1 MRKITSRFW
10 AGVGHAGSLQFS
22 WQALQWLAPIV
33 LGIVTGFAAWANGQ
47 PVWVILLAGLGALAF
62 VAVAA
67 RAMLPLIDRFTM
79 WRARRRV
86 KDIGIHTRVHAE
98 SHQIEAISSDGDGLW
113 CARFFLIVTN
123 NRPDKR
129 TLRGLS
135 AQVHGVFTPEP
146 LRFRSRSDYVWSL
159 DLRHGEH
166 AYLELGHAITNEIVG
181 IPMHNAAPIDPDDV
195 ETHRMNAANGHSF
208 MVLAPGHDRPLR
220 IGFVGDMPPEV
231 HMLVHV
237 VASADDVESSTVS
250 IKIDGR
256 KLPNLGE
263 AMIIEQR

>member
-1 MRKITSRFW
+1 MSRI
-10 AGVGHAGSLQFS
+10 GQKLHAPIVASPMPNR
-22 WQALQWLAPIV
+22 ALQWLAPIV
-33 LGIVTGFAAWANGQ
+33 LGLVTGFAAWANGQ

-67 RAMLPLIDRFTM
+67 RAMIPLIDRFTS

-86 KDIGIHTRVHAE
+86 KDIGIHTKVYPE
-98 SHQIEAISSDGDGLW
+98 SHQIEAISENPNDGLW

-123 NRPDKR
+123 NRRDKR

-135 AQVHGVFTPEP
+135 AHVHGIFTPEP
-146 LRFRSRSDYVWSL
+146 LRFRSRSDHVWSL

-166 AYLELGHAITNEIVG
+166 AYLELGHAITNELVG
-181 IPMHNAAPIDPDDV
+181 LPMPKAPPIELEDL

-220 IGFVGDMPPEV
+220 IGFIKDMPPEV

-237 VASADDVESSTVS
+237 VISADDVESSTVS

-256 KLPNLGE
+256 KLPYLGE
-263 AMIIEQR
+263 AMVIEQR